1 MPRFSQPTED
11 AAQPVVQPAPVTTAR
26 HEPGTSS
33 GQERPKRTRRG
44 FGWVR
49 KLPSGRYQASY
60 LDPGGTRI
68 TAKAVDDGKLVP
80 LTFLDKKTAEAWL
93 SLRQTELI
101 ENRWRPLQAR
111 EPEETVFSE
120 YADRWLASRDL
131 SPRTRAEYRKVLDG
145 KRLAYFAEFTL
156 DEISPA
162 MIKQWWQSH
171 DDGYPTA
178 RKKAYDLLHAILAT
192 ASQQDEDTDA
202 PPLITTNP
210 ARLSA
215 ATRNRTPT
223 SRPKGS
229 IRPASL
235 DELANIMN
243 EMPPRYAAMVL
254 LAAWC
259 APRFG
264 ELTELRRRDLRI
276 NQDADGSPVDGTLTI
291 TRAVVWPQPDTPVVK
306 NPKSLAREVAIPP
319 HILAPLLIHL
329 EKYAAPGQDGLL
341 FPAVES
347 GGHMKHG
354 ALYKVYRRARQA
366 AGRPDLRWHDLRHT
380 GATLAAQ
387 AGATLA
393 ELMNRL
399 GHSTVTAALIYQHA
413 AAGRDAEI
421 ARRLSAIANAS
432 QGPTA
437 V

>member
-1 MPRFSQPTED
+1 MPGLSQPPQD
-11 AAQPVVQPAPVTTAR
+11 ATVPATASAGLS
-26 HEPGTSS
+26 ETSK
-33 GQERPKRTRRG
+33 PKRTRRG

-60 LDPGGTRI
+60 LDPTGTRI
-68 TAKAVDDGKLVP
+68 TAKAIEDGKLVP
-80 LTFLDKKTAEAWL
+80 LTFLDKRTAEAWL
-93 SLRQTELI
+93 ALRQTELI
-101 ENRWRPLQAR
+101 EKRWKPPAAR
-111 EPEETVFSE
+111 EPDQVLFSE

-145 KRLAYFAEFTL
+145 ARLAVFSGYTL
-156 DEISPA
+156 DQISPG
-162 MIKQWWQSH
+162 MIKQWWTSH
-171 DDGYPTA
+171 DDGHPNA
-178 RKKAYDLLHAILAT
+178 RRKAYDLLHAILAT

-202 PPLITTNP
+202 PPLIATNP

-215 ATRNRTPT
+215 KTKNRTVV
-223 SRPKGS
+223 SRPKGT
-229 IRPASL
+229 IRPATL
-235 DELANIMN
+235 TELTVIMD
-243 EMPPRYAAMVL
+243 EMPDRYAAMVL

-264 ELTELRRRDLRI
+264 ELTELRRQDLRI
-276 NQDADGSPVDGTLTI
+276 NLDNQGQPVDGTLAI
-291 TRAVVWPQPDTPVVK
+291 TRAVVWPEPDTPVVK
-306 NPKSLAREVAIPP
+306 TPKSLGREVAIPP
-319 HILAPLLIHL
+319 HILAPLLDHL
-329 EKYAAPGQDGLL
+329 DRWAAPGPDGLL

-354 ALYKVYRRARQA
+354 ALYKVFRRARAA

-413 AAGRDAEI
+413 AAGRDAHI
-421 ARRLSAIANAS
+421 ARRLSEIATS
-432 QGPTA
+432 
-437 V
+437 

>member
-1 MPRFSQPTED
+1 M
-11 AAQPVVQPAPVTTAR
+11 
-26 HEPGTSS
+26 
-33 GQERPKRTRRG
+33 
-44 FGWVR
+44 VR

-60 LDPGGTRI
+60 LDPNGLRI
-68 TAKAVDDGKLVP
+68 NASATENGKAVP

-101 ENRWRPLQAR
+101 EQRWKPPAAR
-111 EPEETVFSE
+111 EPDEILFSE
-120 YADRWLASRDL
+120 YADRWLASREL
-131 SPRTRAEYRKVLDG
+131 SPRTRSEYRKVLDG
-145 KRLAYFAEFTL
+145 MRLADFSGYTL
-156 DEISPA
+156 DQISPA
-162 MIKQWWQSH
+162 MIKRWWTAH
-171 DDGYPTA
+171 DDGHPTA

-215 ATRNRTPT
+215 KTKNRTPT

-235 DELANIMN
+235 AELTKIMD

-264 ELTELRRRDLRI
+264 ELTELRRRDLII
-276 NQDADGSPVDGTLTI
+276 NTDAKGIPVDGTLTI
-291 TRAVVWPQPDTPVVK
+291 TRAVVWPEPDTPVVK
-306 NPKSLAREVAIPP
+306 SPKSLAREVAIPP
-319 HILAPLLIHL
+319 HILAPLLVHL
-329 EKYAAPGQDGLL
+329 DEYAAPGDDGLL

-399 GHSTVTAALIYQHA
+399 GHSTVGAALIYQHA

-421 ARRLSAIANAS
+421 ARRLSAIAINQADA
-432 QGPTA
+432 T
-437 V
+437 